1 MLKWLRN
8 RFQGDSANGE
18 VVSPWDGHSIVAWRT
33 HRAAKTYECVI
44 CGAVI
49 TKGDEYAR
57 TTYVVERKLTEAVSC
72 RSCGAARNPEE
83 VEAGVVA

>member
-18 VVSPWDGHSIVAWRT
+18 VVSPWNGHSIVAQRT

-57 TTYVVERKLTEAVSC
+57 ITYVVEKKLTEAISC
-72 RSCGAARNPEE
+72 RLCDAERTPED

>member
-8 RFQGDSANGE
+8 RFQGPSAQDSILC
-18 VVSPWDGHSIVAWRT
+18 PWDGHSIVAQRT

-57 TTYVVERKLTEAVSC
+57 TTYVVEKKLTEAISC
-72 RSCGAARNPEE
+72 RLCGAERTPEN